1 MPARAPSSVVL
12 TIRLPAPL
20 KRAVQQA
27 ARRDW
32 RTANGYVVH
41 VLRGA
46 TGLNTAGGA
55 ASKGP

>member
-1 MPARAPSSVVL
+1 MRSVLL
-12 TIRLPAPL
+12 TVRLPPSL
-20 KRAVQQA
+20 KRAVRQA
-27 ARRDW
+27 ARRDG